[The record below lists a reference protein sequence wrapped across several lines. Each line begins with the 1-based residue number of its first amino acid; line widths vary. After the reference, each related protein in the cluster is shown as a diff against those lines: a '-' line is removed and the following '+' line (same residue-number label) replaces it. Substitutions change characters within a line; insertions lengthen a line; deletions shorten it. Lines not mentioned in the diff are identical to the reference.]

1 MNTPLLEAEGVAKR
15 FGGVPAL
22 IDGRLM
28 LERGSVHALCG
39 GNGAGKSTFLNIL
52 MGILRRDGGSIRV
65 KGEPVD
71 FEGPDDAL
79 RTRISIIT
87 QELSPIPGMTV
98 AENIYLGRE
107 PRRLGVVVDYA
118 GIFAITGQLMN
129 RLGFDIDPRAP
140 MHRLSLAQTQLV
152 EIAKA
157 FSHDS
162 EIIIMDE
169 PTSAIGER
177 ETEVLFDAIRSLTA
191 HGAGIVYVSHR
202 LSEIFRIADHYTV
215 FRDGS
220 FVESGLIGDI
230 DRNHLVSTIVGR
242 PLKPLRPA
250 EKARRAPGAPVLQT
264 IALGRHGEFSDISLT
279 VHKNEV
285 LGIYGLMGAGRSEFL
300 NCIYGLS
307 KPRHGEI
314 KLRGKKFAAGS
325 PSRSIAAGLS
335 LVTEDRKETGLV
347 LTSSIAMNIALSAYR
362 RMTTLSL
369 VRTGEARKLVATMVE
384 RMRMKTSSTA
394 LPVSSMSGGNQQK
407 VVLAR
412 CFSTAPMCLMCDE
425 PTRGIDEGAKQE
437 VYQLL
442 NEFALSGGA
451 VLLVSSEAQE
461 VLDVSDRI
469 AIFKAGRLV
478 AVVDADRATQE
489 QLLHLAS

>member
-1 MNTPLLEAEGVAKR
+1 MNPPLLEADGVAKR

-22 IDGRLM
+22 VDGRLT

-39 GNGAGKSTFLNIL
+39 GNGAGKSTFLSIL
-52 MGILRRDGGSIRV
+52 MGILRRDDGTIRV
-65 KGEPVD
+65 RGEAVE

-79 RTRISIIT
+79 RARISIIT

-107 PRRLGVVVDYA
+107 PCRLGVVVDYPR
-118 GIFAITGQLMN
+118 IFAIAGQLMD
-129 RLGFDIDPRAP
+129 RLGFDIDPRTP

-162 EIIIMDE
+162 EILIMDE

-177 ETEVLFDAIRSLTA
+177 ETEVLFDAIRRLTA

-202 LSEIFRIADHYTV
+202 LSEIFRIADRYTV
-215 FRDGS
+215 LRDGS
-220 FVESGLIGDI
+220 FVESGLIGNI
-230 DRNHLVSTIVGR
+230 DRNHLVGVIVGR
-242 PLKPLRPA
+242 NLKPA

-264 IALGRHGEFSDISLT
+264 TALGRRGEFSDISLT
-279 VHKNEV
+279 VHRNEV

-307 KPRHGEI
+307 APQQGEV
-314 KLRGKKFAAGS
+314 KLCNKKLAAGS
-325 PSRSIAAGLS
+325 PARSIAAGLS

-362 RMTTLSL
+362 HMTTLSL
-369 VRTGEARKLVATMVE
+369 IRTGEAARLVKTMVE

-394 LPVSSMSGGNQQK
+394 LPVASMSGGNQQK

-412 CFSTAPMCLMCDE
+412 CFSTEPLCLMCDE

-442 NEFALSGGA
+442 NEFAQSGGA

-461 VLDVSDRI
+461 ILDLSDRI
-469 AIFKAGRLV
+469 AIFKAGRLMDL
-478 AVVDADRATQE
+478 VDAAQATQE